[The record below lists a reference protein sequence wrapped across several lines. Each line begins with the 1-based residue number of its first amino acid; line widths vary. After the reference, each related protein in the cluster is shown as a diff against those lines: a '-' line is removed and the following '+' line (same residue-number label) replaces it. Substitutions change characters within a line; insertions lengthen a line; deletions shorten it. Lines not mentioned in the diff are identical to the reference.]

1 MGGEVVSRA
10 QGVAIRVGEPALDRL
25 VIPALFV
32 RQHRRHARKTIAGYL
47 VLPVRIKW
55 VLHISMEDY
64 PT

>member
-10 QGVAIRVGEPALDRL
+10 QGVAIRVCELALDRL

-47 VLPVRIKW
+47 VLAVLIK
-55 VLHISMEDY
+55 
-64 PT
+64 